1 MRKECRCC
9 KNLIN
14 EKPVLTYHNLPEKVQ
29 GFDKIGDPIT
39 DKAIDLEI
47 YECPYCGLIQVLQE
61 PVDYYR
67 DVIRAIAV
75 SEDMREFRNTYFKD
89 FVDSFD
95 LADKK
100 IIEIGCGC
108 GEYID
113 IMKQFAGNVYGI
125 EHKAESVKSATD
137 KGLKV
142 FESFVETSDTVIPE
156 GPYDAFYIMN
166 FLEHIPNLSEFLGGI
181 YNNLTDEGCGLVE
194 VPNGDFVI
202 KSKMFSEFMLE
213 HVTYFTKDTLKR
225 TLENNGFEV
234 LSCESIWHDY
244 ILSAKVRKRKSI
256 DLSSFDEHK
265 NKLIGNLRD
274 MVKRAYDN
282 GEKIAVWGAGHQALT
297 LLALADIGQYVSMV
311 IDSAPFK
318 QNCIT
323 PVSHIPIY
331 GSEAIRDKGISYI
344 IIMAGSYS
352 DEISKII
359 KKDFPGVKGIK
370 YEEEN

>member
-1 MRKECRCC
+1 MNKECRCC
-9 KNLIN
+9 KNIIN
-14 EKPVLTYHNLPEKVQ
+14 VKPVLTYHNLPEKVQ
-29 GFDKIGDPIT
+29 GFDKIGAPTT

-47 YECPYCGLIQVLQE
+47 YECPHCGLIQVIQE

-75 SEDMREFRNTYFKD
+75 SDDMREFRNTYFKD

-95 LADKK
+95 LDNKK

-113 IMKQFAGNVYGI
+113 IMKQFAKNVYGI
-125 EHKAESVKSATD
+125 EHKTDSVKNATS

-142 FESFVETSDTVIPE
+142 FESFVEDSNAVIPE

-181 YNNLTDEGCGLVE
+181 YNNLTDDGCGLVE

-202 KSKMFSEFMLE
+202 KNKMFSEFMLE
-213 HVTYFTKDTLKR
+213 HVTYFTTETLKR

-244 ILSAKVRKRKSI
+244 ILSARVRKRKRI

-265 NKLIGNLRD
+265 NTLINKLQL
-274 MVKRAYDN
+274 MVKRAHDE
-282 GEKIAVWGAGHQALT
+282 GKKIAVWGAGHQALT

-318 QNCIT
+318 QNCVT

-331 GSEAIRDKGISYI
+331 GPGAIKTEGIGYV

-352 DEISKII
+352 DEIKKII
-359 KKDFPGVKGIK
+359 ERDYPGVTGIK
-370 YEEEN
+370 YEEN